1 MLNGQEI
8 IPLDTL
14 AGKNLTTT
22 VFGYFPQWEY
32 QKARESIQYDL
43 LSHIALFPFKL
54 QQDGSLSTPD
64 FWPWADVINEAHAH
78 GVRVII
84 TVDNDSSEEF
94 YQFLL
99 DSHARKTFYQHI
111 ESLVIEYKLDGVNVN
126 FEHLP
131 IPSRNTMLNDFLLE
145 MHDLLTIITPWAEVS
160 FTGPAIDA
168 GGWDFTG
175 LAASCDYIFI
185 MGYDFK
191 GGWSDETG
199 PSAPLTG
206 GFYNLTRTLEKE
218 YDDVVANTPEK
229 LILGFPYYGN
239 KWESA
244 SLEPYSPVV
253 DHVNAYRYRDLIDEG
268 LYHGLLWDSISQTP
282 WYRYTENEKYY
293 QVWFETRESLSL
305 KYDLIDKHQIKGLG
319 IWALGYD
326 RDHAELWD
334 EIRERYFDTSSRSG
348 MKGNETLKLNCY
360 PNPSSEWL
368 HISIHTPSLAPI
380 HLTIYSA
387 SGNLIENKTI
397 DSSLPGDYHL
407 NYSIEHLPDGIYIIQ
422 ALSKDRSVYVKM
434 VKN

>member
-1 MLNGQEI
+1 MRKVRLILLLIAFYPMLNGQEI

-160 FTGPAIDA
+160 FTVRAID
-168 GGWDFTG
+168 GGGLDF
-175 LAASCDYIFI
+175 S
-185 MGYDFK
+185 
-191 GGWSDETG
+191 
-199 PSAPLTG
+199 
-206 GFYNLTRTLEKE
+206 
-218 YDDVVANTPEK
+218 
-229 LILGFPYYGN
+229 
-239 KWESA
+239 
-244 SLEPYSPVV
+244 
-253 DHVNAYRYRDLIDEG
+253 
-268 LYHGLLWDSISQTP
+268 
-282 WYRYTENEKYY
+282 
-293 QVWFETRESLSL
+293 
-305 KYDLIDKHQIKGLG
+305 GLG
-319 IWALGYD
+319 A
-326 RDHAELWD
+326 
-334 EIRERYFDTSSRSG
+334 
-348 MKGNETLKLNCY
+348 
-360 PNPSSEWL
+360 
-368 HISIHTPSLAPI
+368 
-380 HLTIYSA
+380 
-387 SGNLIENKTI
+387 
-397 DSSLPGDYHL
+397 
-407 NYSIEHLPDGIYIIQ
+407 
-422 ALSKDRSVYVKM
+422 
-434 VKN
+434 